1 MAGAIVFDM
10 DGTLTDT
17 EAIWDTV
24 RRGLAA
30 SEGLPWPDGATQ
42 AMMGM
47 STQEWS
53 AHLVEAVGLTGTPE
67 QAAQRTIDGML
78 QAYHQGIQLLPGAV
92 DAIRRLGAHWP
103 LGLASSSPRVLIEA
117 GVEAMGV
124 TGAFAVTLS
133 TEELDGAGKPAPDV
147 YLEAARRLGVEPR
160 LAVAIED
167 APNGIKSA
175 HAAGLSVIAVPPH
188 FHPPSA
194 EVLALADVVV
204 DTLDDIDVD
213 LVQSLIERR

>member
-1 MAGAIVFDM
+1 MAGAVVFDM

-17 EAIWDTV
+17 EAIWDVV

-30 SEGLPWPDGATQ
+30 AEGLAWPDGATQ

-47 STQEWS
+47 STQQWS
-53 AHLVEAVGLTGTPE
+53 AYLVETVGLDCTPE
-67 QAAQRTIDGML
+67 EAGRRTIDGML
-78 QAYHQGIQLLPGAV
+78 QAYHQGIPVLPGAV
-92 DAIRRLGAHWP
+92 EAVRRLGAHWP
-103 LGLASSSPRVLIEA
+103 LGLASSSARVLIEA
-117 GVEAMGV
+117 GVETMGV
-124 TGAFAVTLS
+124 AGAFAVTLS

-160 LAVAIED
+160 LAVAVED
-167 APNGIKSA
+167 APNGIRSA

-204 DTLDDIDVD
+204 DTLDDITVD
-213 LVQSLIERR
+213 LVQSLIERL